1 MAEVC
6 RDNIQLCEEM
16 PPEIFN
22 EVVDQIV
29 NWFRLP
35 RFVNVFD
42 AGLWVYKAACPR
54 AKYQLIEILSKPQT
68 KESVLGPLLSF
79 FQRTRRKE
87 VPRISQSKTKLRC
100 FLQMKSSQSP
110 LEFFRKWKTAGN
122 AEIVYLI
129 HLLKLLS
136 HLADGR
142 DPLAESLVQSIAPAK
157 SIALRFMDLHQ
168 MMADSMGSRLIFG
181 T

>member
-1 MAEVC
+1 
-6 RDNIQLCEEM
+6 M

-29 NWFRLP
+29 NWSRLP

-54 AKYQLIEILSKPQT
+54 VKYQLIEILSKPQT

-79 FQRTRRKE
+79 FSANEAEGGAKNLTVQDKIKVFPSDE
-87 VPRISQSKTKLRC
+87 ELAE
-100 FLQMKSSQSP
+100 P
-110 LEFFRKWKTAGN
+110 LEFFRKWKTAGD

-142 DPLAESLVQSIAPAK
+142 DPLAESLVQSIAPAT
-157 SIALRFMDLHQ
+157 SIPCASWISIR
-168 MMADSMGSRLIFG
+168 
-181 T
+181 